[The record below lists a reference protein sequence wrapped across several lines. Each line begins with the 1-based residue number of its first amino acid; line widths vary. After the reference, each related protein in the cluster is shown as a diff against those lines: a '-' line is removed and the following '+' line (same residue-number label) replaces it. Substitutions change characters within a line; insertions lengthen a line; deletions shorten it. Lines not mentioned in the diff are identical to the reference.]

1 MGGFWSSLFGSQSLP
16 TRHGVYADLDYRGQH
31 IVLRPLHRRDGADWR
46 RQRIEDEPRLRP
58 VEPTAETSWEEAHSH
73 EAWRRSFSH
82 LRISQQMGIVLPAVI
97 EVDGRFAGQLTLG
110 NIQHGMISS
119 CWIGYW
125 VYSGFGGRGVAT
137 AAVAMGVDLAF
148 NQLQLH
154 RVEATVME
162 MNQASR
168 RVLERNGFRREG
180 LLRRNLHINGQWQ
193 DHMLVALT
201 AEEVLP
207 GGALRRLLLQTDE

>member
-1 MGGFWSSLFGSQSLP
+1 MGGFWSSLFGSQSRP
-16 TRHGVYADLDYRGQH
+16 PYREVYADLEFRGQH

-46 RQRIEDEPRLRP
+46 RQRIEDEMWLRP
-58 VEPTAETSWEEAHSH
+58 VEPTAGTGWEEAHSS
-73 EAWRRSFSH
+73 EAWRHVFSN
-82 LRISQQMGIVLPAVI
+82 LRLSQQMGIVLPAVI

-110 NIQHGMISS
+110 NIQHGVISS

-125 VYSGFGGRGVAT
+125 VYSGFRGRGVAT
-137 AAVAMGVDLAF
+137 AAVAMGVDMAF
-148 NQLQLH
+148 SRLQLH

-162 MNQASR
+162 MNGASR

-180 LLRRNLHINGQWQ
+180 FLRRNLHINGQWQ
-193 DHMLVALT
+193 DHILVALT

-207 GGALRRLLLQTDE
+207 GGAVRRLLAQSET